1 MKENIMAARFITVLN
16 GVVTGVH
23 HGDINAL
30 FADPL
35 MNTHERLPV
44 GESAEVRPLDKVDF
58 YTPDWKRKTDA
69 ELVAEGL
76 VKAPSGLKLN
86 AEGAFEPMTREE
98 RVIAGLD
105 APEPG
110 CKVSG
115 GMIVAMSL
123 SEKVAAG
130 IISEEEY
137 SASMAAEAE
146 AEFCRRLALLNT
158 EEAKAMAELD
168 PEYAAARKAEILAL
182 LGVKKQPG
190 WPLNVVWPEADGD

>member
-1 MKENIMAARFITVLN
+1 MKENNIMAARFITVLN

-44 GESAEVRPLDKVDF
+44 GDGAEVRPLDRVDF

-76 VKAPSGLKLN
+76 VAVPAGLKLN
-86 AEGAFEPMTREE
+86 AEGAFEPMSREE
-98 RVIAGLD
+98 RVVAGLD

-110 CKVSG
+110 FKAEG
-115 GMIVAMSL
+115 GRIVAMSL
-123 SEKVAAG
+123 SEKLGAG
-130 IISEEEY
+130 LVSREEY
-137 SASMAAEAE
+137 AAAMAGEAE
-146 AEFCRRLALLNT
+146 AELSRRLALLNT
-158 EEAKAMAELD
+158 EEAKATAETD
-168 PEYAAARKAEILAL
+168 PEYAAARKAEMLAL
-182 LGVKKQPG
+182 LAVKKQPG
-190 WPLNVVWPEADGD
+190 WPLDVEWPGE

>member
-1 MKENIMAARFITVLN
+1 MAARFITVLN

-30 FADPL
+30 FADPF

-44 GESAEVRPLDKVDF
+44 GEGAEVRPLDRVDF
-58 YTPDWKRKTDA
+58 YTPDWTRKTDA

-76 VKAPSGLKLN
+76 VEVPAGLKLN
-86 AEGAFEPMTREE
+86 ADGGFEPMAREE

-110 CKVSG
+110 FKAEG
-115 GMIVAMSL
+115 GKITAMSL

-130 IISEEEY
+130 IVTEEEY
-137 SASMAAEAE
+137 AATVSTEAE
-146 AEFCRRLALLNT
+146 AELNRRLAPLNT
-158 EEAKAMAELD
+158 EEAKATAEVD
-168 PEYAAARKAEILAL
+168 PEYASGRKAKLLAL
-182 LGVKKQPG
+182 LGVKQQTG
-190 WPLNVVWPEADGD
+190 WPLNVEWPEE